1 MFKIFITLINH
12 DNGERRQLVCR
23 RLYKSSAEAQED
35 ANKMAYTRFDKKSR
49 KRVTHECITTVRGP
63 YYV

>member
-12 DNGERRQLVCR
+12 ESGDRREFIYNW
-23 RLYKSSAEAQED
+23 LYKSSAEARED
-35 ANKMAYTRFDKKSR
+35 SNKMAYIRFDKKEKSR
-49 KRVTHECITTVRGP
+49 ITHECIATVRGP

>member
-12 DNGERRQLVCR
+12 ENGERRLFVCR
-23 RLYKSSAEAQED
+23 RLYKSSKEAREEAQ
-35 ANKMAYTRFDKKSR
+35 KMAYIRFDKKSR

>member
-12 DNGERRQLVCR
+12 DNGERREFVHNW
-23 RLYKSSAEAQED
+23 LYKSSAEARED
-35 ANKMAYTRFDKKSR
+35 AGKMAYIRFDKKSR
-49 KRVTHECITTVRGP
+49 KRVTHECIATVRGP